1 MASRRKAR
9 SIALQA
15 LYEIDTTTHGAE
27 EVLARY
33 AYDDSVG
40 ADTFD
45 FITALVQGV
54 MQHHHQLDTVIA
66 RHAPAFPVQQMAAI
80 DRNILR
86 MALFE
91 MKYCSDTPV
100 KVSINEAVEL
110 AKSFGS
116 DASPRLINGVLGAVM
131 DEETGRDRD
140 S

>member
-1 MASRRKAR
+1 MASRRRAR

-15 LYEIDTTTHGAE
+15 LYEVDTTTHRAE
-27 EVLARY
+27 EVLARHV
-33 AYDDSVG
+33 YDDSVG
-40 ADTFD
+40 EDAFD
-45 FITALVQGV
+45 FISAMVQGV
-54 MQHHHQLDTVIA
+54 MEHRHQLDMVIQ

-91 MKYCSDTPV
+91 MKYCNNVPF

-116 DASPRLINGVLGAVM
+116 DASPRLVNGVLGAVV
-131 DEETGRDRD
+131 DEETGREKG

>member
-1 MASRRKAR
+1 MASRRRAR

-15 LYEIDTTTHGAE
+15 LYEVDTTTHRAE
-27 EVLARY
+27 EVVARHI
-33 AYDDSVG
+33 YDDSVG
-40 ADTFD
+40 EDALD
-45 FITALVQGV
+45 FITTMVRGV
-54 MQHHHQLDTVIA
+54 LEHVHQLDRIIQ
-66 RHAPAFPVQQMAAI
+66 RHAPVFPVQQMAAI

-91 MKYCSDTPV
+91 MKYSNDTPV

-116 DASPRLINGVLGAVM
+116 DASPRLINGVLGAVV
-131 DEETGRDRD
+131 DEETARDEG

>member
-1 MASRRKAR
+1 MASRRRAR

-15 LYEIDTTTHGAE
+15 LYEVDTTTHRAE
-27 EVLARY
+27 EVLARHV
-33 AYDDSVG
+33 YDDSVG
-40 ADTFD
+40 EDAFD
-45 FITALVQGV
+45 FISAMVQGV
-54 MQHHHQLDTVIA
+54 LEHRHQLDMVIQ

-91 MKYCSDTPV
+91 MKYSNDMPL

-116 DASPRLINGVLGAVM
+116 DASPRLVNGVLGAVM
-131 DEETGRDRD
+131 DDEAGRGEG

>member
-9 SIALQA
+9 SIALQV
-15 LYEIDTTTHGAE
+15 LYEVDTTTHRAE
-27 EVLARY
+27 EVLARHM
-33 AYDDSVG
+33 YDDSITED
-40 ADTFD
+40 AYD
-45 FITALVQGV
+45 FICAMVQGV
-54 MQHHHQLDTVIA
+54 LEHHHQLDTVIA

-91 MKYCSDTPV
+91 MKYSADTPV

-116 DASPRLINGVLGAVM
+116 DASPRLINGVLGSVM
-131 DEETGRDRD
+131 GDKTGRDTG

>member
-9 SIALQA
+9 SIALQV
-15 LYEIDTTTHGAE
+15 LYEVDTTAHRAE
-27 EVLARY
+27 EVLARHM
-33 AYDDSVG
+33 YDDSI
-40 ADTFD
+40 AEDAYD
-45 FITALVQGV
+45 FICAMVQGV
-54 MQHHHQLDTVIA
+54 LEHHHQLDIVIA

-91 MKYCSDTPV
+91 MKYSADTPL

-116 DASPRLINGVLGAVM
+116 DASPRLINGVLGSVTA
-131 DEETGRDRD
+131 DETGRGT
-140 S
+140 SS

>member
-1 MASRRKAR
+1 MASRRRAR
-9 SIALQA
+9 SIALQV
-15 LYEIDTTTHGAE
+15 LYEVDTTTHSAE

-33 AYDDSVG
+33 VYDDSVG
-40 ADTFD
+40 EDACD
-45 FITALVQGV
+45 FICAMVKGV
-54 MQHHHQLDTVIA
+54 LEHRHQMDIVIA

-91 MKYCSDTPV
+91 LKYRNDTPF
-100 KVSINEAVEL
+100 KVSVNEAVEL

-116 DASPRLINGVLGAVM
+116 DASPRLINGVLGSVIG
-131 DEETGRDRD
+131 DETGRDAG

>member
-1 MASRRKAR
+1 MASRRRAR

-15 LYEIDTTTHGAE
+15 LYEVDTTTHRAE
-27 EVLARY
+27 EVVARHV
-33 AYDDSVG
+33 YDDSVG
-40 ADTFD
+40 EDALD
-45 FITALVQGV
+45 FITTMVRGV
-54 MQHHHQLDTVIA
+54 LEHVHQLDRVIQ

-91 MKYCSDTPV
+91 MKYSSDMPV

>member
-9 SIALQA
+9 SIALQV
-15 LYEIDTTTHGAE
+15 LYEVDTTTHRAE
-27 EVLARY
+27 EVLARHM
-33 AYDDSVG
+33 YDDSI
-40 ADTFD
+40 AEDAYN
-45 FITALVQGV
+45 FICAMVQGV
-54 MQHHHQLDTVIA
+54 LEHHHQLDTVIA

-91 MKYCSDTPV
+91 MKYSADTPL

-116 DASPRLINGVLGAVM
+116 DASPRLINGVLGSVAG
-131 DEETGRDRD
+131 DKTGRDTG

>member
-9 SIALQA
+9 SIALQD
-15 LYEIDTTTHGAE
+15 LYEVDTTTHRAE
-27 EVLARY
+27 EVLARHM
-33 AYDDSVG
+33 YDDSI
-40 ADTFD
+40 AEEAYD
-45 FITALVQGV
+45 FICVIVQGV
-54 MQHHHQLDTVIA
+54 LEHHHQLDIVIA

-91 MKYCSDTPV
+91 MKYSADTPL

-116 DASPRLINGVLGAVM
+116 DASPRLINGVLGSVTG
-131 DEETGRDRD
+131 DKTGRDKG

>member
-9 SIALQA
+9 SIALQV
-15 LYEIDTTTHGAE
+15 LYEVDTTTHRAE
-27 EVLARY
+27 EVLARHL
-33 AYDDSVG
+33 YDDSITED
-40 ADTFD
+40 AYD
-45 FITALVQGV
+45 FICSMVQGV
-54 MQHHHQLDTVIA
+54 LEHHHQLDIVIA

-91 MKYCSDTPV
+91 IRYSGNTPL

-116 DASPRLINGVLGAVM
+116 DASPRLINGVLGAAAG
-131 DEETGRDRD
+131 DQTGRDKG

>member
-1 MASRRKAR
+1 MASRRRAR

-15 LYEIDTTTHGAE
+15 LYEVDTTTHRAE
-27 EVLARY
+27 EVVARHI
-33 AYDDSVG
+33 YDDSVG
-40 ADTFD
+40 EDALD
-45 FITALVQGV
+45 FITTMVRGV
-54 MQHHHQLDTVIA
+54 LEHVHQLDRVIQ
-66 RHAPAFPVQQMAAI
+66 RHAPVFPVQQMAAI

-91 MKYCSDTPV
+91 MKYSNDTPV

-116 DASPRLINGVLGAVM
+116 DASPRLINGVLGAVV
-131 DEETGRDRD
+131 DEETARDEG

>member
-9 SIALQA
+9 SIALQV
-15 LYEIDTTTHGAE
+15 LYEVDTTTHRAE
-27 EVLARY
+27 EVLARHL
-33 AYDDSVG
+33 YDDSIGEDAYEFVC
-40 ADTFD
+40 AM
-45 FITALVQGV
+45 VQGV
-54 MQHHHQLDTVIA
+54 LEHHHQLDIVIA

-91 MKYCSDTPV
+91 IRYSGNTPL

-116 DASPRLINGVLGAVM
+116 DAAPRLINGVLGSVTG
-131 DEETGRDRD
+131 DDTGRDP
-140 S
+140 SS